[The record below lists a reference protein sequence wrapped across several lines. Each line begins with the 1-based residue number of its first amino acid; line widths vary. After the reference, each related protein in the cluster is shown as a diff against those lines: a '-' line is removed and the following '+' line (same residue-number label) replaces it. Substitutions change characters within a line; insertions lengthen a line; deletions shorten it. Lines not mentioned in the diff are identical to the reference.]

1 MTKRITRWFAC
12 FSVKNGYILHKNED
26 LPMRF
31 SHLPKPFHHIILGLL
46 SIGLCLA
53 IAQPATAFCGF
64 FVARSEAKLDNSAS
78 RVVIV
83 REGNKSIF
91 TMANN
96 FQGDVKDFARI
107 VPIPVIP
114 KREQVRI
121 GDNQVIDQIDAF
133 TAPRLALYVDDYDQ
147 MLGDDRSIGM
157 ILLGLLLYFGVPLL
171 LFRKTNVRKQL
182 IELFIVLCFVT
193 IVWFFFL
200 NLVNS
205 VKSGS
210 SPPSTSESVRVM
222 DQFSVGEYDVSLLDA
237 TESNGLTNWLK
248 TNDYKLPEGAEVM
261 LNRYIQQGMK
271 FFVVKVN
278 LAALQ
283 KSGHGFLRPIVI
295 EYESPKFMLPMRL
308 GTLNATSDQDLTVY
322 VLAPNAVAE
331 VANYPT
337 IPIPTDLVSTEKEA
351 SGKELP
357 SLIKNNF
364 GEFYQAVFQKAYEDA
379 GKSVA
384 FMEFAGQFG
393 RCDPCSIDREALAA
407 LGKNLEK
414 TGISA
419 SQAPI
424 TMTRLHV
431 RYNQQT
437 FPNDLEFRL
446 VDFDEMRSRLAQGQ
460 NSTQQKALLY
470 RTGTLHQGRYVIR
483 ETVGAAWSV
492 SRLKYDWQMRH
503 TNENLARLTGW
514 SPEKIQQLAATTA
527 PKSQDRS

>member
-1 MTKRITRWFAC
+1 
-12 FSVKNGYILHKNED
+12 
-26 LPMRF
+26 MRF

-114 KREQVRI
+114 QREQVRI

-133 TAPRLALYVDDYDQ
+133 TAPRLAQYVDSYDG
-147 MLGDDRSIGM
+147 MLGDDIGKVLT
-157 ILLGLLLYFGVPLL
+157 LLWVLCAFGITLLVLRKMAWWEKLLVTFIVVL
-171 LFRKTNVRKQL
+171 LFA
-182 IELFIVLCFVT
+182 IAAPS
-193 IVWFFFL
+193 FL
-200 NLVNS
+200 NQANKA
-205 VKSGS
+205 KSS
-210 SPPSTSESVRVM
+210 SAPLASESVRVI
-222 DQFSVGEYDVSLLDA
+222 DQFTVGEYDVSLLDA
-237 TESNGLTNWLK
+237 AESNGLTNWLK
-248 TNDYKLPEGAEVM
+248 TNDYKLPAGAEPM
-261 LNRYIQQGMK
+261 LNSYIQQGMK

-308 GTLNATSDQDLTVY
+308 GTLNATADQDLTVY
-322 VLAPNAVAE
+322 VLSPNAVAE

-337 IPIPTDLVSTEKEA
+337 IPIPTDSVSTAKEV

-514 SPEKIQQLAATTA
+514 SLEKIQQLAATTT

>member
-1 MTKRITRWFAC
+1 
-12 FSVKNGYILHKNED
+12 
-26 LPMRF
+26 MRF
-31 SHLPKPFHHIILGLL
+31 SHLPKPFHHFILGLL
-46 SIGLCLA
+46 TIGLCLA
-53 IAQPATAFCGF
+53 IAQPATAFCGLV
-64 FVARSEAKLDNSAS
+64 VARSEAKLDNSAS

-96 FQGDVKDFARI
+96 FQGDVRDFARI

-114 KREQVRI
+114 TRKQVRI
-121 GDNQVIDQIDAF
+121 GDNQIIDQIDAF
-133 TAPRLALYVDDYDQ
+133 TAPRLAQYVDDYGR
-147 MLGDDRSIGM
+147 MLFSDIEKGLVLLWVLFSFGITLLVVRKM
-157 ILLGLLLYFGVPLL
+157 AWWEKLILVLIISL
-171 LFRKTNVRKQL
+171 LFAL
-182 IELFIVLCFVT
+182 AAPS
-193 IVWFFFL
+193 FL
-200 NLVNS
+200 NQAN
-205 VKSGS
+205 KSKS
-210 SPPSTSESVRVM
+210 SSAPLASESVRVM

-237 TESNGLTNWLK
+237 TESDGLTNWLK
-248 TNDYKLPEGAEVM
+248 TNDYKLPAGAEPM
-261 LNRYIQQGMK
+261 LNSYIQQGMK

-308 GTLNATSDQDLTVY
+308 GTLNATADQDLTVY
-322 VLAPNAVAE
+322 VLSPNAVAE

-337 IPIPTDLVSTEKEA
+337 IPIPTDFVSMAKEA

-384 FMEFAGQFG
+384 LMEFAGQFG
-393 RCDPCSIDREALAA
+393 RCDPCSITREQLAA

-424 TMTRLHV
+424 TITRLHV
-431 RYNQQT
+431 RYNEQT

-446 VDFDEMRSRLAQGQ
+446 VDFDEMQSRLAQGQ
-460 NSTQQKALLY
+460 NPTRQEALLY

-483 ETVGAAWSV
+483 DTTGGAWSF
-492 SRLKYDWQMRH
+492 SRLKYHWQMRH
-503 TNENLARLTGW
+503 ANQNLARLTGW
-514 SPEKIQQLAATTA
+514 GPEKIEQLAKAGSWKA
-527 PKSQDRS
+527 DRAVDQD

>member
-1 MTKRITRWFAC
+1 
-12 FSVKNGYILHKNED
+12 
-26 LPMRF
+26 MRF
-31 SHLPKPFHHIILGLL
+31 SHLPEPFHHVILGLL
-46 SIGLCLA
+46 TIGLCLA
-53 IAQPATAFCGF
+53 IAQPATAFCGL

-114 KREQVRI
+114 QREQIRI

-133 TAPRLALYVDDYDQ
+133 TAPRLALYVDDYGR
-147 MLGDDRSIGM
+147 MLGDDLGKGLVLLW
-157 ILLGLLLYFGVPLL
+157 ILFSFGITLLLVRKMTWWEKLIVVLIISL
-171 LFRKTNVRKQL
+171 LFAIAVPS
-182 IELFIVLCFVT
+182 
-193 IVWFFFL
+193 FL
-200 NLVNS
+200 NQANKA
-205 VKSGS
+205 KSS
-210 SPPSTSESVRVM
+210 SAPTPSSESVRVM
-222 DQFSVGEYDVSLLDA
+222 DQFTVGEYDVSLLDA
-237 TESNGLTNWLK
+237 TESDGLTNWLK
-248 TNDYKLPEGAEVM
+248 TNDYKLPAGAEPM

-308 GTLNATSDQDLTVY
+308 GTLNATADQDLTVY
-322 VLAPNAVAE
+322 VLASNAVAE

-337 IPIPTDLVSTEKEA
+337 IPIPTDSISTAKEA

-357 SLIKNNF
+357 RLIRNNF
-364 GEFYQAVFQKAYEDA
+364 DEFYQAVFQKAYEDA
-379 GKSVA
+379 GKSIA
-384 FMEFAGQFG
+384 LMEFAGQFG

-414 TGISA
+414 TGISS

-424 TMTRLHV
+424 TITRLHV

-446 VDFDEMRSRLAQGQ
+446 VGFDEMQSRLAQGQ
-460 NSTQQKALLY
+460 NLPQQKALLY

-483 ETVGAAWSV
+483 ETAGGAWSV
-492 SRLKYDWQMRH
+492 SRLKYNWQMRH

-514 SPEKIQQLAATTA
+514 SPEKIQQLATTTA
-527 PKSQDRS
+527 QETDRPS

>member
-1 MTKRITRWFAC
+1 
-12 FSVKNGYILHKNED
+12 
-26 LPMRF
+26 MRF
-31 SHLPKPFHHIILGLL
+31 SHLPKPFHHCILALL
-46 SIGLCLA
+46 TIGLCLA

-133 TAPRLALYVDDYDQ
+133 TAPRLALYVDDYDR
-147 MLGDDRSIGM
+147 MLGDDLDKGLVLLW
-157 ILLGLLLYFGVPLL
+157 ILFSFGITLLVVRKIAWWKKLLVTCFVVL
-171 LFRKTNVRKQL
+171 LFAVA
-182 IELFIVLCFVT
+182 IPS
-193 IVWFFFL
+193 FL
-200 NLVNS
+200 NQANKG
-205 VKSGS
+205 KSGS
-210 SPPSTSESVRVM
+210 TPPLTSESVQVM

-237 TESNGLTNWLK
+237 TESDGLANWLK
-248 TNDYKLPEGAEVM
+248 TNDYKLPAGAEPM
-261 LNRYIQQGMK
+261 LNSYIQQGMK

-283 KSGHGFLRPIVI
+283 KSGHGFLHPIVI

-322 VLAPNAVAE
+322 VLSPNAVAE

-337 IPIPTDLVSTEKEA
+337 IPIPTDLASTAKEP

-357 SLIKNNF
+357 SLVKHNF
-364 GEFYQAVFQKAYEDA
+364 GEFYQAVFQKAYEEG
-379 GKSVA
+379 GKSIA
-384 FMEFAGQFG
+384 LMEFAGQFG

-407 LGKNLEK
+407 LSKNLEK
-414 TGISA
+414 TGISE

-483 ETVGAAWSV
+483 ETTGGAWSF

-503 TNENLARLTGW
+503 ANENLARLTGW
-514 SPEKIQQLAATTA
+514 SPEKIQQLAAISDKKT
-527 PKSQDRS
+527 DRPS